1 MWEIFL
7 ATVISLSVGVRE
19 PRNISNAPFDYELS
33 YKLENLILPI
43 SLLQPMV

>member
-1 MWEIFL
+1 MWEILL
-7 ATVISLSVGVRE
+7 ATVVSLSAGVRQ
-19 PRNISNAPFDYELS
+19 PRQVPTAPFDYELS